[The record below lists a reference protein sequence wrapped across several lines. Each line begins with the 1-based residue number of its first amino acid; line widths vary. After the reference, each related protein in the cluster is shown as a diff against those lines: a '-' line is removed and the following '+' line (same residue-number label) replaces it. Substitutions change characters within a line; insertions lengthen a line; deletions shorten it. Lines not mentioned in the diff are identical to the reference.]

1 MRPQVFIAHST
12 HDAEWLERLKTMLAP
27 LVRVGL
33 SCWDDTQIQPGQ
45 HRQQEITTALAGAR
59 VAVLLV
65 SPAFL
70 ASEFACEQEL
80 ATALAAARQEHG
92 LKVFW
97 VAVRPC
103 MWRQT
108 ALAEY
113 QAAHEATKPLSTLP
127 EREADAALVAICQH
141 IHAAVASTPAL
152 SGCAPASSP
161 YRGLSAFQID
171 DAPLFFGR
179 EVLTEKL
186 RLRFKALY
194 AAPDATRLLAVLG
207 PSGSGKSSVAR
218 AGLLA
223 ALAAHPLPGPQ
234 AVRRIAIKPGE
245 HPLRT
250 LALALQPP
258 SVEPSSPPD
267 LAAQR
272 KFIED
277 LGQPNK
283 RDEFDGLTL
292 WAANLPDA
300 AASPLVLLVDQF
312 EEVYTACR
320 DPSERDAFVGLLL
333 HAAGDRARHVAVLL
347 TLRSDFLGE
356 THRQHPELNR
366 LVAEQAVIVPA
377 MSRDELRRAIVEPAI
392 RAGMPIDETTVE
404 LLLMESRGSEGA
416 LPLLEFALTRI
427 WEGLLTGRPAG
438 ATLRDI
444 GGIGGAL
451 ASTAKGVYSAL
462 SEPEQVIARRALV
475 RLVQLGEGTRDTR
488 RRAPIGQLGGRGDR
502 EADVLAV
509 MRKFAVDNARMV
521 TLSSRAG
528 ETVAEVTHETL
539 FDHWTELRSWIDE
552 GRADRRF
559 HDRVAESARLWNEDR
574 SRSGR
579 LWRPPDLDLLR
590 AFRAR
595 RIEDL
600 STLDEAFFTAAEQAQ
615 GAELTEKRQRA
626 RFLRL
631 GLALVSVLL
640 AITVG
645 IAGYAVKQ
653 QRAAAHERD
662 HAEQRELDMV
672 VEQGRQLL
680 LGKDARAIEAL
691 VRLQHAQAR
700 GSRSPMLSHL
710 LAEAA
715 RPLDALRL
723 VLPGHSAEVTVVSYS
738 PDGRRIATSNLNQ
751 LRIWDAE
758 SGKLMLTPM
767 CLMTNFTSVAY
778 SPNGRRIVTG
788 GKDGTA
794 QVLDAQ
800 SGELLNTL
808 QGHFSP
814 VTSAS
819 YSPDGRC
826 IVTSSEDQTARVWD
840 ARSRRVLTTLQGHS
854 SFVSSAS
861 YSPDGRYIVTSS
873 GDKTARIWDAQSGR
887 TLITLLGHSAPV
899 TSANYSPDG
908 RCIVTGSRDQTARV
922 WNAQSGQLL
931 HTLQSHSSS
940 VHSASYSPDGR
951 RIVTSSGDHTA
962 RVWDAQSGQL
972 LYVLQGHSSSVHR
985 ASYSPDGRWIVTSG
999 TNQTVQ
1005 VWDTKSGQLLTSLQG
1020 HGASITSVNYSPDG
1034 RRIVTGSVDQTA
1046 RVWDAQSG
1054 RLLTTL
1060 QGQATAINSV
1070 SHSPDGSSIVIG
1082 SAEQNPR
1089 VWSAQTGQLLTTLYG
1104 HSSGVTSASYSPD
1117 GRRIVTSS
1125 LDQTARV
1132 WDAQSG
1138 ALLIT
1143 WRGHSAGVTSARF
1156 SPDGSHIVTASW
1168 DQTAQVWDARNG
1180 QLLTSLVG
1188 HSSFVNSAS
1197 YSPDGRRIVTGS
1209 GDQTARIW
1217 DAQSGELL
1225 TTLTGH
1231 LSAVTSAT
1239 YSPDGRRIVTSSGD
1253 QTARIWDAQ
1262 SGQLLTA
1269 LVGHSSGVNS
1279 ASYSPDSRRIVTGS
1293 GDQTARIWDVAPET
1307 RSAAELEILILCRS
1321 PERLRGDAI
1330 ASAAIDPRA
1339 CKRLAQRAPRRF
1351 VWDQKDFSL
1360 WAGIYAL
1367 HAGNRI
1373 AAHAALVEARP
1384 VIEHFQDPED
1394 LAKLTLTEA
1403 ALSASLDAPAPVAIA
1418 DIVSKAAS
1426 DQQARIWLGLADFAH
1441 EALHRPRW
1449 ALWAFG
1455 ELRRVSSRIQNVA
1468 TAPEVGAN
1476 ELEAQLAA
1484 GLAAEVLQH
1493 APTVWRAQTAE
1504 SNRAVVAALAWVA
1517 AIQQKKQKD
1526 QQLWSQRAFDLY
1538 AALKDDTMLGWTL
1551 DGTRFAFTSQP
1562 ECKERNAAL
1571 ELFTLL
1577 EQRKSPTTTTK
1588 LAKLLGVRPLRALV
1602 PRR

>member
-45 HRQQEITTALAGAR
+45 HRQQEIATALAGAR

-80 ATALAAARQEHG
+80 ATVLAAARQEHG

-97 VAVRPC
+97 VAIRPC

-113 QAAHEATKPLSTLP
+113 QAVHDAAKPLSTLP
-127 EREADAALVAICQH
+127 EREADASLVAICQH

-152 SGCAPASSP
+152 SGRAPASSP

-186 RLRFKALY
+186 WLRFKALF

-223 ALAAHPLPGPQ
+223 ALTVNPVPGPQ

-250 LALALQPP
+250 LALALQP
-258 SVEPSSPPD
+258 SSTGRSSSPD
-267 LAAQR
+267 LGAQR
-272 KFIED
+272 KLIED

-283 RDEFDGLTL
+283 RGEFDGLTL

-300 AASPLVLLVDQF
+300 ATSPLVLLVDQF

-320 DPSERDAFVGLLL
+320 DPSERDAFVSLLL
-333 HAAGDRARHVAVLL
+333 HAAGDRARHVAVLM

-392 RAGMPIDETTVE
+392 RAGMPIDEATVE

-451 ASTAKGVYSAL
+451 ASTAKGIYSAL
-462 SEPEQVIARRALV
+462 SEPEQVITRRALV

-488 RRAPIGQLGGRGDR
+488 RRAPLGQLCGRGDR
-502 EADVLAV
+502 EGNVLAV
-509 MRKFAVDNARMV
+509 LRQFAVDNARMV
-521 TLSSRAG
+521 TLSGRSG

-595 RIEDL
+595 NPEDL
-600 STLDEAFFTAAEQAQ
+600 STLDEEFFAAAEQAQ
-615 GAELTEKRQRA
+615 QDERAEKQQRT
-626 RFLRL
+626 RFLHM
-631 GLALVSVLL
+631 GLALVSLL
-640 AITVG
+640 LVIAIG
-645 IAGYAVKQ
+645 IASYAMKQ
-653 QRAAAHERD
+653 QRAATHERD

-672 VEQGRQLL
+672 IEQGRQLL
-680 LGKDARAIEAL
+680 VAKYARPIEAL
-691 VRLQHAQAR
+691 LRLQTAKAR
-700 GSRSPMLSHL
+700 GSRSPILPYL
-710 LAEAA
+710 IAEAA
-715 RPLDALRL
+715 RPLDAVKLILSR
-723 VLPGHSAEVTVVSYS
+723 HSSA
-738 PDGRRIATSNLNQ
+738 
-751 LRIWDAE
+751 
-758 SGKLMLTPM
+758 
-767 CLMTNFTSVAY
+767 
-778 SPNGRRIVTG
+778 
-788 GKDGTA
+788 
-794 QVLDAQ
+794 
-800 SGELLNTL
+800 
-808 QGHFSP
+808 

-819 YSPDGRC
+819 YSPDGLRILTSSLDQVQIWDAQRGLLLNAPMC
-826 IVTSSEDQTARVWD
+826 LRVSSTSASYSPDGRRILTASADGKARVWDAQSSELLTTLRGHLASITGASYSPDGSRIVTSSADSSARVWD
-840 ARSRRVLTTLQGHS
+840 ARSGQPLITLQGHS
-854 SFVSSAS
+854 SFVTSAN
-861 YSPDGRYIVTSS
+861 YSPDARYIVTSS
-873 GDKTARIWDAQSGR
+873 GDKTAQIWDAQNGQP
-887 TLITLLGHSAPV
+887 LITLQGHSASV
-899 TSANYSPDG
+899 TSSVYSPDG
-908 RCIVTGSRDQTARV
+908 HHILTSSRDATARV
-922 WNAQSGQLL
+922 WNAQSGQILI
-931 HTLQSHSSS
+931 TLQGHTSF

-951 RIVTSSGDHTA
+951 RIVTGSRDQTA

-972 LYVLQGHSSSVHR
+972 LATLQGHSAAVRS
-985 ASYSPDGRWIVTSG
+985 ASYSPDGRWIVTSSADR
-999 TNQTVQ
+999 TVH
-1005 VWDTKSGQLLTSLQG
+1005 VWDTQSGQLLSILQG
-1020 HGASITSVNYSPDG
+1020 HASSITSASYSPDG
-1034 RRIVTGSVDQTA
+1034 RRVVTASLDQTARIWDAQNGQLLAILQGATATSVSYSPDGRHLVTSGGDLTPRVWNAQNGQLLTTLQGHSSGVSSASYSPDGRKVATSSLDQTVRVWDAGSGHLITSLLGHDSAVTSANFSPDGRNIVTSSWDQTA
-1046 RVWDAQSG
+1046 RVWD
-1054 RLLTTL
+1054 
-1060 QGQATAINSV
+1060 V
-1070 SHSPDGSSIVIG
+1070 GS
-1082 SAEQNPR
+1082 
-1089 VWSAQTGQLLTTLYG
+1089 GQLLATLVG
-1104 HSSGVTSASYSPD
+1104 HLSFVNSASYSPD

-1125 LDQTARV
+1125 LDQTAK
-1132 WDAQSG
+1132 
-1138 ALLIT
+1138 
-1143 WRGHSAGVTSARF
+1143 
-1156 SPDGSHIVTASW
+1156 
-1168 DQTAQVWDARNG
+1168 
-1180 QLLTSLVG
+1180 
-1188 HSSFVNSAS
+1188 
-1197 YSPDGRRIVTGS
+1197 
-1209 GDQTARIW
+1209 
-1217 DAQSGELL
+1217 
-1225 TTLTGH
+1225 
-1231 LSAVTSAT
+1231 
-1239 YSPDGRRIVTSSGD
+1239 
-1253 QTARIWDAQ
+1253 IWDAQ
-1262 SGQLLTA
+1262 SGQLLTT

-1279 ASYSPDSRRIVTGS
+1279 ASYSPDGLYVVTGSGDQTARIWDGQTGQLLGTLAGHSSGVNSARYSPDGRYIVTGS
-1293 GDQTARIWDVAPET
+1293 GDQTARIWDVSPET
-1307 RSAAELEILILCRS
+1307 RSAAELESLILCRTQA
-1321 PERLRGDAI
+1321 RLQGEAI
-1330 ASAAIDPRA
+1330 VLDSVDPQA
-1339 CKRLAQRAPRRF
+1339 CKRLTSRVPRHV
-1351 VWDQKDFSL
+1351 VWDRKEFPL

-1367 HAGNRI
+1367 QAGRRI
-1373 AAHAALVEARP
+1373 AAHAALAEARQ
-1384 VIEHFQDPED
+1384 VIEHFQDSED
-1394 LAKLTLTEA
+1394 LARLTLTEA
-1403 ALSASLDAPAPVAIA
+1403 ALSASPAAAAPDSVAE
-1418 DIVSKAAS
+1418 IVSRRPV

-1441 EALHRPRW
+1441 EALRRPRW
-1449 ALWAFG
+1449 ALWAFS
-1455 ELRRVSSRIQNVA
+1455 ELHRVSARAQILQGEADVR
-1468 TAPEVGAN
+1468 AN
-1476 ELEAQLAA
+1476 ELEIQLAA
-1484 GLAAEVLQH
+1484 GLSAAVLQQ
-1493 APTVWRAQTAE
+1493 AQMVLNAQTAE
-1504 SNRAVVAALAWVA
+1504 SSKAVVASLAWVA
-1517 AIQQKKQKD
+1517 AMQQKAQKD

-1551 DGTRFAFTSQP
+1551 DGIRFAFMSQP
-1562 ECKERNAAL
+1562 ECKARNAAL

-1577 EQRKSPTTTTK
+1577 EQKKSPTTTTK

-1602 PRR
+1602 QRR